1 MRKLLLFFAMLC
13 VSIGTWAEVSI
24 YTRQQMQLTSENGVG
39 IYGWDTPGDVA
50 ALLGGTYSGT
60 INSNST
66 ATIEDARE
74 TTFLKVGDGDE
85 QLNQADINAIFA
97 LPNLKY
103 LRLDECTISGDV
115 DFSQIT
121 VASSS
126 LLDVTLPAGVSAE
139 QVKAAGDKI
148 KVASSGVK
156 LVAAVTGKTTV
167 TQVPHHY
174 YELNGTTY
182 EYTGSVSEG
191 QKSVS
196 VTDMPVMANLTPVE
210 GYPKYSYQNTKTD
223 RNPVIIEE
231 SDLEGRTS
239 QDYDNGV
246 LTNFYTPEEIEVKL
260 TDNGEVTTSY
270 VVVDGVRYEQSLTS
284 DQYEKV
290 GDKYYL
296 KSGVYIHNQTYGDIF
311 PQQSEVVFVTA
322 QQFTYSFLDNH
333 QEKTIVYNGPE
344 PTKVG
349 ESYYAMVSNRYP
361 AYGYRFKYSSIYKY
375 SYTDKNNLAAYY
387 DSENPDEDG
396 KIQIDTY
403 SGTLDLNT
411 TYETVSNTVVDGA
424 TAYVNVAGSLAD
436 AQNLFDSETKTAF
449 NGAKNVTI
457 IGNVDANDLDAV
469 KNFTA
474 VEVLDLSEA
483 DAGSVSV
490 KDNLN
495 IVNNNGTDVIAP
507 DNLGTAAALAEYAA
521 ANVKGV
527 FSHNGTKL
535 SMLAINNTNI
545 ATRVAN
551 YLESTENTLSVNT
564 ADWRQSGN
572 GLDMNAFNDVDIETL
587 EFNQATVNNTT
598 LANTH
603 IKNLL
608 MSNVYPSYNDQ
619 TKTYNISGSTNLEV
633 ADFSTVPIGSINAQN
648 LNSLTDLYVNHS
660 TFQRMNKQE
669 NKGVINVT
677 RTSNNYDNLT
687 IHADAEGGAD
697 TGDTGNAFR
706 WERVI
711 PSLDKDTHYSN
722 SAFASF
728 IYEKAFMRFHEPE
741 NGDKYA
747 YFYGNNTSYD
757 DEGSVKISMD
767 EDRRGNLSEI
777 LADLPA
783 NKRFSRVSIV
793 GPITQDD
800 IAAFSSINADILD
813 LSGAT
818 LQDKN
823 NSYAEDIS
831 ILSSTSTLN
840 NNVRFVVLPTATT
853 QADLGL
859 IFDTDKQKVVSTL
872 LQGFTGLY
880 SAAAYNATNKTL
892 TSFNDKAGTLQPMMA
907 VLGLSMTDATKF
919 KPKNLP
925 EGQSTYI
932 PLDNT
937 VDNLYLSGDVNA
949 YDVVSKQTLDGDGHL
964 RWNMEH
970 TEGLV
975 ENPERVIDG
984 GTDGLEVYGA
994 LNNSNHIKIVD
1005 LKYASFLENEDMTIT
1020 AWGNTGTTTKKIV
1033 LSQMPTVKKI
1043 PADCMN
1049 QTGWFITGVCIPSNI
1064 EVIESRAFATISYV
1078 WTTPNVR
1085 DPEGLNTQVDNGM
1098 VDKDGNQIF
1107 ATDIITHKDN
1117 PDYNYC
1123 YDFKNGGTPGVTGG
1137 TYTFSSAIK
1146 VIETS
1151 AFKNTN
1157 AVVTDVYVLNT
1168 EAPECHVDAFNN
1180 VMYINSDGYDKNY
1193 ENGIIERKN
1202 YKYMSMLHYPRQT
1215 TTPNVQRYTDPTR
1228 DYSIATGMRDGK
1240 GATLYFPTQTEYLRS
1255 FAQGT
1260 YGYTWNAWNP
1270 NRQFGM
1276 MLGNAAV
1283 DLGGAWTAGDQA
1295 KANAAYTSNEEV
1307 DDATKKWYTF
1317 YDTTLGGNT
1326 KPESLVDYYNVY
1338 WNERSY
1344 SSSGTEAQHLYPE
1357 GKDYRG
1363 WHQFVLMGYA
1373 SNSLLDEEPYRSY
1386 ITDNDWWTICP
1397 TFDITLAESAIL
1409 FGYAQNIHGS
1419 SPSQYPFVSKL
1430 RYVTRNYSNKSV
1442 TLNFSPDLTKQ
1453 KENRTGNNNHAEVD
1467 DNGVMTTNGTEFS
1480 SNDVVMKAGVPYLIK
1495 PSFDPNAPRQFRIFR
1510 SQEDLQ
1516 KFRDQFTSDEW
1527 AAKQFKEFL
1536 AFANEGLYD
1545 KIHASVDIDGDTQRE
1560 MVEAGIYTVPVFVSQ
1575 ADGVGLVKE
1584 NVEIDESTNKPKVFR
1599 IKNID
1604 YYKSADWKYSFV
1616 GSWYKSFMPQYSYF
1630 LGWNSTKKCAQFY
1643 YKTELSD
1650 FEKNNMTWANESGI
1664 IIPVPASKYENGVLS
1679 YKITPA
1685 SEHDAA
1691 QWKITDLVDDSYVA
1705 QGSSQGAK
1713 VLSMQFDAPDVYD
1726 DETTGISISD
1736 NTKRPIETQGVNV
1749 YTLDGQYVGNS
1760 LRSLAKGIYIVNGKK
1775 YVVK

>member
-13 VSIGTWAEVSI
+13 VSVGAWADVNIWNTTWMSDT
-24 YTRQQMQLTSENGVG
+24 YTTEDDRVG
-39 IYGWDTPGDVA
+39 IYGLEEGDLA
-50 ALLGGTYSGT
+50 AILDGTFSG
-60 INSNST
+60 NLYLKGRT
-66 ATIEDARE
+66 ATPEEAR
-74 TTFLKVGDGDE
+74 TAIVGAKVLKLGDDSGV
-85 QLNQADINAIFA
+85 LNQADINALSAFTS
-97 LPNLKY
+97 LEY
-103 LRLDECTISGDV
+103 LRMDNCTLSGIV
-115 DFSQIT
+115 DFSQMG
-121 VASSS
+121 VGSAS
-126 LLDVTLPAGVSAE
+126 LKGVTLPTGVTAE
-139 QVKAAGDKI
+139 QVSAANTKI
-148 KVASSGVK
+148 KKVASGVE
-156 LVAAVTGKTTV
+156 VVSAITGTVKTTENNHYWFNLNGQTLEYTGADAAEGATIRLNNYDVEVPLTPAAGYPVITYTNTKNNSKATPVEEGDVIADGKV
-167 TQVPHHY
+167 TPAYVQVPLTEKDNPSY
-174 YELNGTTY
+174 SITWKGTTY
-182 EYTGSVSEG
+182 SLNSWDVKEENGQWVLSSGNGYWTGSETIPNGTPVDVVHNYSYEYTFYNG
-191 QKSVS
+191 QYDGPTYTYTGAIYGNA
-196 VTDMPVMANLTPVE
+196 TDGIYGKVE
-210 GYPKYSYQNTKTD
+210 NTYPDYYKFDINSATYKYTYT
-223 RNPVIIEE
+223 
-231 SDLEGRTS
+231 DLEGNTQETEEYTTEQTTKTLKYTGEVGPLTMTTEVTRELTIDGAAIYVNEAGKAVEAKKLYTHENLNTFNDTKKLTLMGELNAS
-239 QDYDNGV
+239 DLN
-246 LTNFYTPEEIEVKL
+246 LTNS
-260 TDNGEVTTSY
+260 NGLNFA
-270 VVVDGVRYEQSLTS
+270 SLNVLDIS
-284 DQYEKV
+284 D
-290 GDKYYL
+290 
-296 KSGVYIHNQTYGDIF
+296 
-311 PQQSEVVFVTA
+311 
-322 QQFTYSFLDNH
+322 
-333 QEKTIVYNGPE
+333 
-344 PTKVG
+344 
-349 ESYYAMVSNRYP
+349 
-361 AYGYRFKYSSIYKY
+361 
-375 SYTDKNNLAAYY
+375 
-387 DSENPDEDG
+387 
-396 KIQIDTY
+396 
-403 SGTLDLNT
+403 
-411 TYETVSNTVVDGA
+411 A
-424 TAYVNVAGSLAD
+424 T
-436 AQNLFDSETKTAF
+436 
-449 NGAKNVTI
+449 
-457 IGNVDANDLDAV
+457 
-469 KNFTA
+469 TA
-474 VEVLDLSEA
+474 VT
-483 DAGSVSV
+483 V
-490 KDNLN
+490 KDELKVPANQPM
-495 IVNNNGTDVIAP
+495 DVIAP
-507 DNLGTAAALAEYAA
+507 DGLGTAAELAAYAA
-521 ANVKGV
+521 TNVKGV
-527 FSHNGTKL
+527 FSHNGEKL
-535 SMLAINNTNI
+535 SMLSIDNTNI

-564 ADWRQSGN
+564 ADWRQNGN
-572 GLDMNAFNDVDIETL
+572 GLGMSAFNDVDIETL
-587 EFNQATVNNTT
+587 EFNQATVSNTT

-608 MSNVYPSYNDQ
+608 MSNVYPAYDNRAM
-619 TKTYNISGSTNLEV
+619 TYDISGSTNLEV
-633 ADFSTVPIGSINAQN
+633 ADLSTVPIGSINAQN

-660 TFQRMNKQE
+660 TFQRMNKEE

-677 RTSNNYDNLT
+677 RTSNNYGNLT

-711 PSLDKDTHYSN
+711 PSLDKDAHYSN
-722 SAFASF
+722 SALASF

-859 IFDTDKQKVVSTL
+859 NFDTNKQKVVSTL

-975 ENPERVIDG
+975 ENPDRVIDG

-994 LNNSNHIKIVD
+994 LNNSNQIKIVD

-1123 YDFKNGGTPGVTGG
+1123 YEFKNGGTPGVTGG

-1146 VIETS
+1146 LIETG
-1151 AFKNTN
+1151 AFSNTN
-1157 AVVTDVYVLNT
+1157 PVVTDVYVLNT

-1180 VMYINSDGYDKNY
+1180 VMYINNDGYDTNY
-1193 ENGIIERKN
+1193 EDGIIERKN

-1270 NRQFGM
+1270 NRQYGM

-1283 DLGGAWTAGDQA
+1283 NLGGAWTAADQA

-1317 YDTTLGGNT
+1317 YDTTLGENT
-1326 KPESLVDYYNVY
+1326 KPEGLEDYYNVY

-1344 SSSGTEAQHLYPE
+1344 SNSGTEAQHLYPV

-1467 DNGVMTTNGTEFS
+1467 DKGVMTTNGTEFS

-1545 KIHASVDIDGDTQRE
+1545 KIHASVDIDGETQRE
-1560 MVEAGIYTVPVFVSQ
+1560 MVEAGIYTVPVFVSET
-1575 ADGVGLVKE
+1575 DGVGLVKE
-1584 NVEIDESTNKPKVFR
+1584 KVEIDESTNEPKVFR
-1599 IKNID
+1599 IKDIN

-1685 SEHDAA
+1685 SDREAA

-1726 DETTGISISD
+1726 EETTGISISD

>member
-13 VSIGTWAEVSI
+13 VSVGAWADVNIWNTTWMSDT
-24 YTRQQMQLTSENGVG
+24 YTTEDDRVG
-39 IYGWDTPGDVA
+39 IYGLEEGDLA
-50 ALLGGTYSGT
+50 AILDGTFSG
-60 INSNST
+60 NLYLKGSLANP
-66 ATIEDARE
+66 ADARAAIVGAKV
-74 TTFLKVGDGDE
+74 LKLGDDSGV
-85 QLNQADINAIFA
+85 LNQADINALSAFTA
-97 LPNLKY
+97 LEY
-103 LRLDECTISGDV
+103 LRMDNCTLSGTV
-115 DFSQIT
+115 DFSEMG
-121 VASSS
+121 VGSAS
-126 LLDVTLPAGVSAE
+126 LKGVTLPTGVSAQ
-139 QVKAAGDKI
+139 QVSDASAKI
-148 KVASSGVK
+148 KATASGVEVVSAITSK
-156 LVAAVTGKTTV
+156 VKTTEIKRIL
-167 TQVPHHY
+167 Y
-174 YELNGTTY
+174 DLDGRTY
-182 EYTGSVSEG
+182 EYTGTVSDG
-191 QKSVS
+191 QTSVS
-196 VTDMPVMANLTPVE
+196 VSDMPVMADLIPV
-210 GYPKYSYQNTKTD
+210 GKNPKYKFT
-223 RNPVIIEE
+223 NPFN
-231 SDLEGRTS
+231 
-239 QDYDNGV
+239 DNKETYVSGDFGNPWGWGNM
-246 LTNFYTPEEIEVKL
+246 LFPNPLEVKL
-260 TDNGEVTTSY
+260 TQRDGKYYYNRKNHESTEEVEYTGEVFNDPDNNNLIGKVENGS
-270 VVVDGVRYEQSLTS
+270 SLGQ
-284 DQYEKV
+284 QYA
-290 GDKYYL
+290 YYL
-296 KSGVYIHNQTYGDIF
+296 QNGYS
-311 PQQSEVVFVTA
+311 TA
-322 QQFTYSFLDNH
+322 YQYT
-333 QEKTIVYNGPE
+333 
-344 PTKVG
+344 
-349 ESYYAMVSNRYP
+349 
-361 AYGYRFKYSSIYKY
+361 
-375 SYTDKNNLAAYY
+375 YTDMEGKAHEVGYET
-387 DSENPDEDG
+387 SHDG
-396 KIQIDTY
+396 QKVQVGTY
-403 SGTLDLNT
+403 TGTLTLRT
-411 TYETVSNTVVDGA
+411 S
-424 TAYVNVAGSLAD
+424 
-436 AQNLFDSETKTAF
+436 
-449 NGAKNVTI
+449 
-457 IGNVDANDLDAV
+457 
-469 KNFTA
+469 
-474 VEVLDLSEA
+474 VEVLSETVADGVVIYVNEAGKAVEARKLYTHENLNTFNDTKKLTLMGELNASDLNLTNSNGLNFA
-483 DAGSVSV
+483 SLNVLDISDATTAVTV
-490 KDNLN
+490 KDELKVPANQPM
-495 IVNNNGTDVIAP
+495 DVIAP
-507 DNLGTAAALAEYAA
+507 DGLGTAAELAAYAA
-521 ANVKGV
+521 TNVKGV
-527 FSHNGTKL
+527 FSHNGEKL
-535 SMLAINNTNI
+535 SMLSIDNTNI
-545 ATRVAN
+545 ATRVAD
-551 YLESTENTLSVNT
+551 YLESTENTLSANT
-564 ADWRQSGN
+564 ADWRVNGN

-633 ADFSTVPIGSINAQN
+633 ADFSTVPIGYINAQN

-697 TGDTGNAFR
+697 TGENGNPFR

-711 PSLDKDTHYSN
+711 PSLDKDAHYSN
-722 SAFASF
+722 SALASF

-741 NGDKYA
+741 DGDKYA

-767 EDRRGNLSEI
+767 EDRRGKLSEI
-777 LADLPA
+777 LADLPD

-800 IAAFSSINADILD
+800 IAAFRSINADILD

-859 IFDTDKQKVVSTL
+859 NFDTSKQKVVSTL

-907 VLGLSMTDATKF
+907 ALGLSMTDATKF

-937 VDNLYLSGDVNA
+937 VHNLYLSGDVNA

-964 RWNMEH
+964 RWNKEH

-975 ENPERVIDG
+975 DDRVIDG

-994 LNNSNHIKIVD
+994 LNNSNQIKIVD

-1107 ATDIITHKDN
+1107 ATDIVTHKDN
-1117 PDYNYC
+1117 PDYDYC
-1123 YDFKNGGTPGVTGG
+1123 YEFKNVGTPGVTGG

-1146 VIETS
+1146 LIETS
-1151 AFKNTN
+1151 AFMNTN
-1157 AVVTDVYVLNT
+1157 PVVTDVYVLNT

-1180 VMYINSDGYDKNY
+1180 VMYINNDGYDTNY

-1202 YKYMSMLHYPRQT
+1202 YKYMTMLHYPRQT

-1240 GATLYFPTQTEYLRS
+1240 GATLYFPTQTEYIRS

-1260 YGYTWNAWNP
+1260 YGYTWSAWNP
-1270 NRQFGM
+1270 NRQYGM
-1276 MLGNAAV
+1276 MMGNAEV
-1283 DLGGAWTAGDQA
+1283 SLGSAWKSADQA
-1295 KANAAYTSNEEV
+1295 LANAAYTSNKAV
-1307 DDATKKWYTF
+1307 ADATKKWYTF

-1326 KPESLVDYYNVY
+1326 KPEGLANYYDVY

-1344 SSSGTEAQHLYPE
+1344 SNSGTEAQHLYPV

-1467 DNGVMTTNGTEFS
+1467 DKGVMTTNGTEFS

-1516 KFRDQFTSDEW
+1516 KFREQFTSEEW

-1560 MVEAGIYTVPVFVSQ
+1560 MVEAGIYTVPVFVSL

-1599 IKNID
+1599 IKDID

-1685 SEHDAA
+1685 SDREAA

-1726 DETTGISISD
+1726 EETTGISISD

>member
-1 MRKLLLFFAMLC
+1 M
-13 VSIGTWAEVSI
+13 SDT
-24 YTRQQMQLTSENGVG
+24 YTTEDDRVG
-39 IYGWDTPGDVA
+39 IYGLEEGDLAAILDGTFSGNLYLKGSLATPA
-50 ALLGGTYSGT
+50 
-60 INSNST
+60 
-66 ATIEDARE
+66 DARAAIVGAKV
-74 TTFLKVGDGDE
+74 LKLGDDNDSGV
-85 QLNQADINAIFA
+85 LKQADINALSAFTS
-97 LPNLKY
+97 LEY
-103 LRLDECTISGDV
+103 LRMDNCTLSGIV
-115 DFSQIT
+115 DFSQMG
-121 VASSS
+121 VGSAS
-126 LLDVTLPAGVSAE
+126 LKGVTLPTGVTAE
-139 QVKAAGDKI
+139 QVSAANTKI
-148 KVASSGVK
+148 KKVASGVEVVSAITGTVK
-156 LVAAVTGKTTV
+156 TIENNHYWFNLNGQTLEYTGADAAEGATITLTD
-167 TQVPHHY
+167 
-174 YELNGTTY
+174 YELNVPLEPAPGYPIITYYNTLTNKPCPLSAADVLNPDGSVTPSKVEVELIAGNKKWKYGDVVVERNSQTNSPWWLNDDGYTTGTGGTVPQGVQMELVGTSY
-182 EYTGSVSEG
+182 KYKFMENNNADALHDYTGEPTYDNQTGKNYGVVDNVIIGSDITAYTFNDVTSKYKYTFVDPNDGQTKPYPEDNSEASSPTESITVPFTG
-191 QKSVS
+191 EVGPLTMTTE
-196 VTDMPVMANLTPVE
+196 VTRELTIDGAAIYVNEAGKAVEAKKLYTHENLNTFNDTKKLTLMGEVNAADLNLTNSNGLNFASLNVL
-210 GYPKYSYQNTKTD
+210 D
-223 RNPVIIEE
+223 I
-231 SDLEGRTS
+231 SD
-239 QDYDNGV
+239 
-246 LTNFYTPEEIEVKL
+246 
-260 TDNGEVTTSY
+260 
-270 VVVDGVRYEQSLTS
+270 
-284 DQYEKV
+284 
-290 GDKYYL
+290 
-296 KSGVYIHNQTYGDIF
+296 
-311 PQQSEVVFVTA
+311 
-322 QQFTYSFLDNH
+322 
-333 QEKTIVYNGPE
+333 
-344 PTKVG
+344 
-349 ESYYAMVSNRYP
+349 
-361 AYGYRFKYSSIYKY
+361 
-375 SYTDKNNLAAYY
+375 
-387 DSENPDEDG
+387 
-396 KIQIDTY
+396 
-403 SGTLDLNT
+403 
-411 TYETVSNTVVDGA
+411 A
-424 TAYVNVAGSLAD
+424 T
-436 AQNLFDSETKTAF
+436 
-449 NGAKNVTI
+449 
-457 IGNVDANDLDAV
+457 
-469 KNFTA
+469 TA
-474 VEVLDLSEA
+474 VI
-483 DAGSVSV
+483 V
-490 KDNLN
+490 KDELKVPANQPM
-495 IVNNNGTDVIAP
+495 DVIAP
-507 DNLGTAAALAEYAA
+507 DGLGTAAELAAYAA
-521 ANVKGV
+521 TNVKGV
-527 FSHNGTKL
+527 FSHNGEKL
-535 SMLAINNTNI
+535 SMLSIDNTNI

-633 ADFSTVPIGSINAQN
+633 ADFSTVPIGYINAQN

-677 RTSNNYDNLT
+677 RTSNDYDNLT

-711 PSLDKDTHYSN
+711 PSLDKNTHYSN
-722 SAFASF
+722 SALASF

-783 NKRFSRVSIV
+783 NKRFSRVRIV

-859 IFDTDKQKVVSTL
+859 NFDTDKQKVVSTL

-975 ENPERVIDG
+975 ENPDRVIDG

-994 LNNSNHIKIVD
+994 LNNSNQIKIVD

-1146 VIETS
+1146 LIETG
-1151 AFKNTN
+1151 AFSNTN
-1157 AVVTDVYVLNT
+1157 PVVTDVYVLNT

-1180 VMYINSDGYDKNY
+1180 VMYINNDGYDTNY
-1193 ENGIIERKN
+1193 EDGIIERKN

-1270 NRQFGM
+1270 NRLYGM

-1283 DLGGAWTAGDQA
+1283 NLGGAWTAEDQA

-1317 YDTTLGGNT
+1317 YDTTLGENT
-1326 KPESLVDYYNVY
+1326 KPEGLANYYDVY

-1344 SSSGTEAQHLYPE
+1344 SNSGTEAQHLYPE

-1363 WHQFVLMGYA
+1363 WHQFALMGYA

-1560 MVEAGIYTVPVFVSQ
+1560 MVEAGIYTVPVFVSET
-1575 ADGVGLVKE
+1575 DGVGLVKE
-1584 NVEIDESTNKPKVFR
+1584 NVEIDESTNEPKVFR
-1599 IKNID
+1599 IKDIN

-1630 LGWNSTKKCAQFY
+1630 LGWNSTEKCAQFY

-1685 SEHDAA
+1685 SARDAA

-1726 DETTGISISD
+1726 EETTGISISD

>member
-1 MRKLLLFFAMLC
+1 MRKLFTLLMLLMC
-13 VSIGTWAEVSI
+13 SLGTWADVSI
-24 YTRQQMQLTSENGVG
+24 YSRNQNGIDGYG
-39 IYGWDTPGDVA
+39 IYDFQPGDIA
-50 ALLGGTYSGT
+50 ALLNGTYTGAINSASTGT
-60 INSNST
+60 IEQVKT
-66 ATIEDARE
+66 CTM
-74 TTFLKVGDGDE
+74 LKLGNGSE
-85 QLNQADINAIFA
+85 KLNQADIEA
-97 LPNLKY
+97 LSALTNVEY
-103 LRLDECTISGDV
+103 LRMDNCTLEGNI
-115 DFSQIT
+115 DFSRMG
-121 VASSS
+121 VGSSA
-126 LLDVTLPAGVSAE
+126 LKDVTLPTGATVD
-139 QVKAAGDKI
+139 QVKAANTKI
-148 KVASSGVK
+148 KAT
-156 LVAAVTGKTTV
+156 ATGIETVSALTATTTV
-167 TQVPHHY
+167 TEIPHY
-174 YELNGTTY
+174 WYTINGQTF
-182 EYTGSVSEG
+182 EYTEPVSEG
-191 QKSVS
+191 QTSVT
-196 VTDMPVMANLTPVE
+196 VTDMPVMADLTLIG
-210 GYPKYSYQNTKTD
+210 GYPKYSYTFQGRTYET
-223 RNPVIIEE
+223 
-231 SDLEGRTS
+231 SDLRIVNYWNE
-239 QDYDNGV
+239 DHFVPENLEV
-246 LTNFYTPEEIEVKL
+246 ELTQVGENNYTYQFMSNWSEQTL
-260 TDNGEVTTSY
+260 QYTGGEQY
-270 VVVDGVRYEQSLTS
+270 QKEDGKWYALVANNPPSDGYAFNTS
-284 DQYEKV
+284 DYQT
-290 GDKYYL
+290 
-296 KSGVYIHNQTYGDIF
+296 VY
-311 PQQSEVVFVTA
+311 
-322 QQFTYSFLDNH
+322 
-333 QEKTIVYNGPE
+333 
-344 PTKVG
+344 
-349 ESYYAMVSNRYP
+349 RYT
-361 AYGYRFKYSSIYKY
+361 
-375 SYTDKNNLAAYY
+375 YTDKDGSTKNYPEEGSLT
-387 DSENPDEDG
+387 EPDDDG

-403 SGTLDLNT
+403 SGTLDLTKTTEQETNT
-411 TYETVSNTVVDGA
+411 TVDGVA
-424 TAYVNVAGSLAD
+424 IYVNEEGKASEAKKLYTNE
-436 AQNLFDSETKTAF
+436 NLNAF
-449 NGAKNVTI
+449 NNTKKLTVL
-457 IGNVDANDLDAV
+457 GNVNADDLYLTNSNGL
-469 KNFTA
+469 NFA
-474 VEVLDLSEA
+474 SLNVLDLSEA
-483 DAGSVSV
+483 NASVSV
-490 KDNLN
+490 AENLKVPQN
-495 IVNNNGTDVIAP
+495 QPMDVIAP
-507 DNLGTAAALAEYAA
+507 DNLGTTAALAAYKAT
-521 ANVKGV
+521 NVTGV
-527 FSHNGTKL
+527 FSHNGEKL
-535 SMLAINNTNI
+535 SMLAIDNTNI
-545 ATRVAN
+545 ATRVDN
-551 YLESTENTLSVNT
+551 YMLSTENTLSVNT
-564 ADWRQSGN
+564 ADWKQNGN
-572 GLDMNAFNDVDIETL
+572 GVVLSAFNDVDVETL
-587 EFNQATVNNTT
+587 EFNQATVSGTT

-603 IKNLL
+603 ITTLL
-608 MSNVYPSYNDQ
+608 MSNVYSAYNDQ
-619 TKTYNISGSTNLEV
+619 ARTYDISGSTNLEV
-633 ADFSTVPIGSINAQN
+633 ADFSTLPIGSINAQN
-648 LNSLTDLYVNHS
+648 LNSLTDLYVNNS
-660 TFQRMNKQE
+660 TFQRMNKEQ
-669 NKGVINVT
+669 NKGVIDVT

-697 TGDTGNAFR
+697 TGENGNPFR

-711 PSLDKDTHYSN
+711 PDLDKATHYSN
-722 SAFASF
+722 TANAAF

-741 NGDKYA
+741 DGDKYA
-747 YFYGNNTSYD
+747 YFYGTVVGGAPASYD
-757 DEGSVKISMD
+757 DEGSVKINMD
-767 EDRRGNLSEI
+767 EDRRGKLSEI

-800 IAAFSSINADILD
+800 IAAFSSIKADILD

-823 NSYAEDIS
+823 NSYAENIS
-831 ILSSTSTLN
+831 ILSSTSELN

-859 IFDTDKQKVVSTL
+859 NFDTSKQKVTSSL

-880 SAAAYNATNKTL
+880 SAAAYDADTKTL
-892 TSFNDKAGTLQPMMA
+892 TSFNRKAGTLQPMMA
-907 VLGLSMTDATKF
+907 ALGLSAMDAEKF

-925 EGQSTYI
+925 EGQSTFI
-932 PLDNT
+932 PNDNT
-937 VDNLYLSGDVNA
+937 VHNLYLSGDVNA

-975 ENPERVIDG
+975 ENPDRVIDG

-994 LNNSNHIKIVD
+994 LNNSNQIKIVD

-1020 AWGNTGTTTKKIV
+1020 AWGNTGTTTTKIV
-1033 LSQMPTVKKI
+1033 LSQMPTVTKI

-1049 QTGWFITGVCIPSNI
+1049 QTGWSITGVCIPSNI
-1064 EVIESRAFATISYV
+1064 EVIEARAFATISYV
-1078 WTTPNVR
+1078 WTTPNVH

-1098 VDKDGNQIF
+1098 VDKNGNQIF
-1107 ATDIITHKDN
+1107 ATNIVTHEDN
-1117 PDYNYC
+1117 PEYDYC
-1123 YDFKNGGTPGVTGG
+1123 YEFNNGGTPGVTGG

-1146 VIETS
+1146 LIETS
-1151 AFKNTN
+1151 AFMNTN
-1157 AVVTDVYVLNT
+1157 PVVTDVYVLNT

-1180 VMYINSDGYDKNY
+1180 VMYINNDGYDVNY

-1202 YKYMSMLHYPRQT
+1202 YMYMTMLHYPRQT

-1240 GATLYFPTQTEYLRS
+1240 GATLYFPTQTEYIRS

-1270 NRQFGM
+1270 NRQWGM

-1295 KANAAYTSNEEV
+1295 KANAAYTSNGEV

-1326 KPESLVDYYNVY
+1326 KPEGLVDYYNVY

-1344 SSSGTEAQHLYPE
+1344 SNSGTEAQHLYPE

-1419 SPSQYPFVSKL
+1419 SPSLYPFVSKL

-1516 KFRDQFTSDEW
+1516 KFMEQFTSEEW

-1584 NVEIDESTNKPKVFR
+1584 NVEIDESTNEPKVFR
-1599 IKNID
+1599 IKDIN

-1664 IIPVPASKYENGVLS
+1664 IIPVPASKYVDGVLS

-1685 SEHDAA
+1685 SARNAA